1 MAIATTTSD
10 PMFTSTPFTCETHVT
25 DFASATTGDG
35 SDDFAMAERNVRSML
50 LKVSRCVLPEAVG
63 DRGHGR
69 LTLKN
74 QFDLFTC
81 VGLSRIGQV
90 EVHHGGLQAGV
101 AKVLLNDFQ

>member
-25 DFASATTGDG
+25 DFASAATGDRG
-35 SDDFAMAERNVRSML
+35 DDFAMSQRYGLPVL

-81 VGLSRIGQV
+81 VGLSRFGQV